1 MLGSLLDHLEKM
13 NENQRE
19 MATLMNER
27 SRQIVQ
33 TASDVATLKTVLS
46 DRERQDIHNRL
57 DDLSRLVGMID
68 IQDLITRGFSAF

>member
-57 DDLSRLVGMID
+57 DDLSRLVGELRKD
-68 IQDLITRGFSAF
+68 RAA